1 MAIRWRDVISSSA
14 RAVVEWI
21 GSAAAAVVSVVL
33 VVVWL
38 VIGLVAGFT
47 EHWLEALFAVSGA
60 VTFMMV
66 FFIQHSTARDLRAIL
81 IKLDELISVDD
92 DAHDDVVSAE
102 RRSLNEQEELED
114 TVRKRATDRGTA
126 DQ

>member
-1 MAIRWRDVISSSA
+1 MAMRWRDLVSSSA

-21 GSAAAAVVSVVL
+21 GSAAAAVVSLVL
-33 VVVWL
+33 VVAWL
-38 VIGLVAGFT
+38 VVGLVAGFT
-47 EHWLEALFAVSGA
+47 DHWLEALFAVSGA
-60 VTFMMV
+60 VTFVMV

-102 RRSLNEQEELED
+102 HRSLNEQEELED
-114 TVRKRATDRGTA
+114 VVRERATNHS
-126 DQ
+126 

>member
-1 MAIRWRDVISSSA
+1 MRWRDMVSASA

-21 GSAAAAVVSVVL
+21 GSGVAAVVSL
-33 VVVWL
+33 VMVAVWV

-60 VTFMMV
+60 VTFVMV

-102 RRSLNEQEELED
+102 RRSLNDQEDLEE
-114 TVRKRATDRGTA
+114 TVRERAKGHR
-126 DQ
+126 

>member
-1 MAIRWRDVISSSA
+1 MAMRWRDLVSSSA

-21 GSAAAAVVSVVL
+21 GSAAAAVVSLVL
-33 VVVWL
+33 VVAWL
-38 VIGLVAGFT
+38 VVGLVAGVT
-47 EHWLEALFAVSGA
+47 DHWLEALFAVSGA
-60 VTFMMV
+60 VTFVMV

-102 RRSLNEQEELED
+102 HRSLNEQEELED
-114 TVRKRATDRGTA
+114 VVRERATNHS
-126 DQ
+126 